1 MLPNNT
7 NSNIDTSPADN
18 ETNVRGILLALR
30 YLTRE
35 AEGAGLIELARTL
48 AEAELKCDRR
58 TDNRSRL
65 S

>member
-1 MLPNNT
+1 MLPNNA
-7 NSNIDTSPADN
+7 NSNIEISQSDN
-18 ETNVRGILLALR
+18 EANVQGIRLALR

-48 AEAELKCDRR
+48 EEAESKCDRR
-58 TDNRSRL
+58 TDDPCRL